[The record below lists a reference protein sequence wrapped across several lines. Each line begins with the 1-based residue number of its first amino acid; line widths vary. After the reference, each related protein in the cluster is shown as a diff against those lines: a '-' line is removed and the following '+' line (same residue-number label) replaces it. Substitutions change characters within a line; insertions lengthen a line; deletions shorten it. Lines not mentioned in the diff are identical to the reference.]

1 MRLLLVEDDE
11 RVMAALTASL
21 QRHGFEVVRSRTGFG
36 ALEMLSLGP
45 QVVLLDLGLPDCDGF
60 EVCARI
66 RRVSTVPIIVTTA
79 RGDAEARIRG
89 LNLGADDYV
98 VKPYNLQ
105 ELIARIRAV
114 SRRSTLTQ
122 AVNAANAAQ
131 AAGAGK
137 EGGGPGDEP
146 AGTGAAPLR
155 IGAVHID
162 LRQRTIEVHGQPVSL
177 TRKEF
182 DLLALLAR
190 QPGEVLHHEQIIDEL
205 WHSTSAYTRRTLHVH
220 VASLR
225 QKLVSPGLIESVYG
239 VGYRLAG
246 AFSDLRRP

>member
-21 QRHGFEVVRSRTGFG
+21 QRHGFEVIGSRTGQG
-36 ALEMLSLGP
+36 ALELLSASP
-45 QVVLLDLGLPDCDGF
+45 QVVLLDLGLPDCDGL
-60 EVCARI
+60 EVCTRI
-66 RRVSTVPIIVTTA
+66 RRVNPVPIIVTTA
-79 RGDAEARIRG
+79 RAEAASRIRG

-98 VKPYNLQ
+98 VKPYNLH

-114 SRRSTLTQ
+114 SRRSALTQ
-122 AVNAANAAQ
+122 AAVQPAPT
-131 AAGAGK
+131 
-137 EGGGPGDEP
+137 EEPERTGGPLRL
-146 AGTGAAPLR
+146 GALS
-155 IGAVHID
+155 VD
-162 LRQRTIEVHGQPVSL
+162 LQRRTIELDGRAVSL
-177 TRKEF
+177 TAKEF

-225 QKLVSPGLIESVYG
+225 QKLAAAPRLIESVYG
-239 VGYRLAG
+239 VGYRLSVPALSG
-246 AFSDLRRP
+246 GPEP